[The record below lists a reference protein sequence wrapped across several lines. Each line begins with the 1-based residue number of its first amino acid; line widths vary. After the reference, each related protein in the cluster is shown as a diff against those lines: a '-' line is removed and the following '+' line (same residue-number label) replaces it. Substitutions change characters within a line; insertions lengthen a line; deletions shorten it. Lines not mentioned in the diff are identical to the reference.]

1 MTRIIIL
8 FAFLLTADHSVMA
21 QADWTL
27 KKDENGIKLYTKST
41 EDSPIKSIKAIL
53 EFDVPASAV
62 IALIGDI
69 PAYSTWV
76 YQCKKSEVIKQI
88 SPTSGIFHHMTEA
101 PWPFDDRDHVSI
113 YEVTRDPNTKVITVN
128 SHAVTGIYPEQEG
141 YVRLKKSRAKWILT
155 PIGENKVAA
164 IYELSFDPEGS
175 VPAWLINMFITEGPY
190 QRLSKMKQKV
200 HEKKYLDA
208 PLPFKK

>member
-1 MTRIIIL
+1 MKRTII
-8 FAFLLTADHSVMA
+8 FLALLLATGNTLLA

-27 KKDENGIKLYTKST
+27 KKDENGIKVYTKST
-41 EDSPIKSIKAIL
+41 EDSPIKSIKVIL
-53 EFDVPASAV
+53 EFDVPISAV
-62 IALIGDI
+62 VAVIGDI

-101 PWPFDDRDHVSI
+101 PWPFDDRDHVSM
-113 YEVTRDPNTKVITVN
+113 YEVTRDANTKVITVK
-128 SHAVTGIYPEQEG
+128 SHVVTGIYPEKEG
-141 YVRLKKSRAKWILT
+141 YVRLKKSRANWTLT
-155 PIGENKVAA
+155 PVGENKVAA
-164 IYELSFDPEGS
+164 TYELSFDPEGS

-190 QRLSKMKQKV
+190 QSLSKMKQKV